1 MTIRVMIVDDH
12 KILREGLLALING
25 ETDMRIVGQAGD
37 GLSALAMAK
46 DLRPDIVVM
55 DVAMARINGMAATHE
70 LKVKMP
76 EIKVIALSMHS
87 DRRFVTGMMDA
98 GASGYLLKDSAFEE
112 LVSALR
118 TVASGRTYFSPRIA
132 DSVSNSRH
140 ERSKGAAGSPMEM
153 LTLRE
158 REVLQLIAEGHNTK
172 QIAGLLDISV
182 KTVESHRK
190 HLMERLGLH
199 NVADLT
205 RLAVQEGLA
214 SLAVTRK
221 S

>member
-1 MTIRVMIVDDH
+1 MI
-12 KILREGLLALING
+12 
-25 ETDMRIVGQAGD
+25 
-37 GLSALAMAK
+37 
-46 DLRPDIVVM
+46 
-55 DVAMARINGMAATHE
+55 
-70 LKVKMP
+70 
-76 EIKVIALSMHS
+76 
-87 DRRFVTGMMDA
+87 DA

-118 TVASGRTYFSPRIA
+118 AVADGQTYFSRRIGNVTRSA
-132 DSVSNSRH
+132 FP
-140 ERSKGAAGSPMEM
+140 ERTRGAAGAPAET

-172 QIAGLLDISV
+172 QIAGLLGISV

-205 RLAVQEGLA
+205 KFAVQEGLA

-221 S
+221 A